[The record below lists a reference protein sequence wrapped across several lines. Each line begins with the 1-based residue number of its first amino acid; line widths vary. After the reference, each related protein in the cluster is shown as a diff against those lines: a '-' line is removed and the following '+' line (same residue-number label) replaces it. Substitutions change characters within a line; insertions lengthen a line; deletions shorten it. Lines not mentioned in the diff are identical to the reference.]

1 MTDHI
6 PNEQTTIADGQVLGI
21 IGHHFGGQVYIK
33 EMRLKENAQIRQHRH
48 EFDHL
53 SYLVSGCVIVEVDD
67 ELITYYAPRAI
78 PIPAHKQHSVT
89 PVNGDAVWLCIW
101 RTDVTDID
109 SVDEVLIEKSA

>member
-1 MTDHI
+1 MTDHT
-6 PNEQTTIADGQVLGI
+6 PNEQTTIADGQVIGV
-21 IGHHFGGQVYIK
+21 IGHHFAGGTYLK
-33 EMRLKENAQIRQHRH
+33 EMKIRDGACVQQHRH
-48 EFDHL
+48 EFDHQ
-53 SYLVSGCVIVEVDD
+53 SYLVSGCVIVEVDG
-67 ELITYYAPRAI
+67 EQETYYAPRAI